1 MAETSPGLS
10 MPATNVRAALTIDG
24 LAAPLAVEEIA
35 GTEAISEL
43 YGFEIT
49 VQSADTCLD
58 LDALVAEPAALT
70 LESGAAARRIHGI
83 VSRLEQIHTSQHEAA
98 YRATLVPD
106 VWLLDQRYDC
116 RVFQGVTAAEVIE
129 RVLKLGGVRRYEMVL
144 QRSYEARDLC
154 VQYRES
160 DWAFLSRLMEEDGIF
175 YYFEHTD
182 AGSTLMI
189 SDTASVHSPIAP
201 EELRYRPVA
210 GALHTGEGIDAFSFA
225 QRVRPG
231 KVTTRE
237 VPFENPASVV
247 DRAAEK
253 GRHTDLAVFAYPAS
267 PAAADRLDALQ
278 ATAAVGQGQAHSVR
292 LAPGARFRLEDHPRE
307 SFNAEYLVTRLH
319 HASRF
324 DAKEGYRCTFECVP
338 AGVAFRP
345 PCRTPKP
352 RIAGPQAATVVGTQ
366 GAEIETDSLG
376 RVRVRLHWDRNGND
390 AENACWV
397 HVAQMAS
404 GAGYGAMHIPRVGS
418 AVLVEFLDGDPD
430 RPIVTGRVYTLVSPY
445 PYALPAEK
453 TKSTLRTRSTPGGDG
468 YNELRFEDQSGREE
482 VYLRAQRD
490 LTVEARNDASRSV
503 GGDDALAV
511 TGARAVAVGGAE
523 TVTVAGARA
532 VTVGGAETTTVAADQ
547 TTTVGADRWVSVA
560 GDRTVAVSGGQ
571 RHVVAGD
578 RSACVGGDESVKVLG
593 DRAVTVSGSQKATIL
608 DGESRSVAGNHTL
621 SVGGTMQQVVD
632 GHCSLTAGS
641 LEHAITDGAFEVTC
655 SGEVRVESEQ
665 EVQIGGPHISLFA
678 DSTIRIRAQEMIV
691 LEIGNATDADSKAAR
706 IEITASGIYVT
717 NGTATEQLAG
727 GTIRLNC

>member
-1 MAETSPGLS
+1 MA
-10 MPATNVRAALTIDG
+10 ATIVRAALTIEG
-24 LAAPLAVEEIA
+24 LPTPLAVKELA
-35 GTEAISEL
+35 GTEAMSEL
-43 YGFEIT
+43 YAFEIT
-49 VQSADTCLD
+49 VLCADTCLD
-58 LDALVAEPAALT
+58 LDALVAERAVLT
-70 LESGAAARRIHGI
+70 LERGGAARHIHGI
-83 VSRLEQIHTSQHEAA
+83 VSRFEQVHTAAHEAA

-116 RVFQGVTAAEVIE
+116 RVFQGVTTAEVIE
-129 RVLKLGGVRRYEMVL
+129 RVLKLGGIRRCEVVLQRRYEP
-144 QRSYEARDLC
+144 RDLC

-210 GALHTGEGIDAFSFA
+210 GALHTGEGIDSWSFA

-267 PAAADRLDALQ
+267 PAAQDRLDALQ
-278 ATAAVGQGQAHSVR
+278 ATAAVGQGQAYSVR

-319 HASRF
+319 HAVRP
-324 DAKEGYRCTFECVP
+324 DAREGYLCTFECVP
-338 AGVAFRP
+338 AGVAFRA

-366 GAEIETDSLG
+366 GAEIETDSDG
-376 RVRVRLHWDRNGND
+376 RVRVRLHWDRNGNE

-397 HVAQMAS
+397 PVAQMAS

-430 RPIVTGRVYTLVSPY
+430 RPIVTGRVYTVVSPY

-453 TKSTLRTRSTPGGDG
+453 TKSTLRTQSTPGGGG
-468 YNELRFEDQSGREE
+468 YNELRFEDQAGREE

-490 LTVEARNDASRSV
+490 LSVEARNDASRSV
-503 GGDDALAV
+503 GGDDALSV
-511 TGARAVAVGGAE
+511 TGARAVTVGGAE

-532 VTVGGAETTTVAADQ
+532 VTVGGAETRTVAADQ
-547 TTTVGADRWVSVA
+547 TTTVGADSWVSVA
-560 GDRTVAVSGGQ
+560 GDHTVAVTGD
-571 RHVVAGD
+571 RRDIVAGD
-578 RSACVGGDESVKVLG
+578 RSACVGGDASVKVRG
-593 DRAVTVSGSQKATIL
+593 DRTVTVSGSQEVTIL
-608 DGESRSVAGNHTL
+608 SAESRSVAGNHTL

-632 GHCSLTAGS
+632 GHCSLTASS
-641 LEHAITDGAFEVTC
+641 LECGITDGALEVTC
-655 SGEVRVESEQ
+655 SGAVRVESEQ
-665 EVQIGGPHISLFA
+665 EIQVGGPNISLFA
-678 DSTIRIRAQEMIV
+678 DSTIRIRAQDMIV
-691 LEIGNATDADSKAAR
+691 LEIGNAKDASTKAAR

-717 NGTATEQLAG
+717 NGTATEELTG
-727 GTIRLNC
+727 GTVRLNC